1 MEKDYVLAMYDIR
14 SKQDFIYRST
24 HIKEIIGGTHI
35 ISDCY
40 NDLYNIAEKESNGKG
55 IFHDLKKDFT
65 IDGLKKHIEEGYIGE
80 VIYNGGGNFLVLFKN
95 KEVCKDLTYKFTKE
109 VMINTGTLK
118 VICTYIENI
127 DFENFKE
134 DRKRLYDKHRKN
146 EAIVNPTMFYASLPI
161 SQVDPVTS
169 MPLVEYSEEAK
180 TKVSRE
186 SNAKYEKFEE
196 VKNKELDEKVLDEIV
211 WKRGEESMLACIYI
225 DGNSMGAKVQNC
237 IKDDKSYEKCIKSL
251 RDLSSKIEKNYI
263 KDRLEEI
270 DDYLNAKHGT
280 SKKRRYIV
288 SAGDEVTFI
297 CDARDAFEVAKI
309 YLKGLPKEDS
319 SCAGISIFHSHSPY
333 SEAYRIAEECC
344 ESGKTKMKK
353 HKIDNVCYLD
363 FHYCQGAI
371 GTSLED
377 IRDLEI
383 GEIISKPWV
392 IRIDDNDKKKII
404 DSDDKY
410 VDLDDVERVVKI
422 LKQFGRS
429 NVKSLAECAKKSSVS
444 LELELSRIRAHMKKE
459 KRENMKEDFEY
470 LENMDNSK
478 KRSIIYDVV
487 IMYDLWFKDYGE
499 NKKDN

>member
-1 MEKDYVLAMYDIR
+1 M
-14 SKQDFIYRST
+14 
-24 HIKEIIGGTHI
+24 
-35 ISDCY
+35 
-40 NDLYNIAEKESNGKG
+40 
-55 IFHDLKKDFT
+55 
-65 IDGLKKHIEEGYIGE
+65 
-80 VIYNGGGNFLVLFKN
+80 
-95 KEVCKDLTYKFTKE
+95 
-109 VMINTGTLK
+109 
-118 VICTYIENI
+118 
-127 DFENFKE
+127 
-134 DRKRLYDKHRKN
+134 
-146 EAIVNPTMFYASLPI
+146 
-161 SQVDPVTS
+161 
-169 MPLVEYSEEAK
+169 
-180 TKVSRE
+180 
-186 SNAKYEKFEE
+186 
-196 VKNKELDEKVLDEIV
+196 
-211 WKRGEESMLACIYI
+211 
-225 DGNSMGAKVQNC
+225 
-237 IKDDKSYEKCIKSL
+237 
-251 RDLSSKIEKNYI
+251 
-263 KDRLEEI
+263 
-270 DDYLNAKHGT
+270 
-280 SKKRRYIV
+280 
-288 SAGDEVTFI
+288 TFI

-404 DSDDKY
+404 DGDDKY

-499 NKKDN
+499 NKKDK